1 MPGTTSPR
9 VRPGLI
15 LLAVFVLSTG
25 LAAWLLHLNWQSRQD
40 GYLAQHA
47 GVVAT
52 AYRASVDSYA
62 LATRILVAET
72 VRRPEVIAAFARGV
86 DGDPAA
92 RGRLYRLLART
103 YDDLVGHGIRQLQ
116 FHTASGHSY
125 LRFHAPDKFGD
136 PLSDVRPSVRIA
148 NTELRPVSGFE
159 VGRIVSGFRYVY
171 PLFDGGRHL
180 GSVETSVPFRAI
192 RDTMARIAPER
203 EYAFVLRRDSV
214 EGMVFSDTRNLYAP
228 WAANADYLVED
239 PELRLPDS
247 PPPPTPA
254 MLALDAALAT
264 DARVAAGMA
273 VGKRLTLPVALEGA
287 YWAVS
292 LVPVSDVSHRQVAYV
307 VSYVAAPYLATL
319 RQEYLRTLAL
329 TALALA
335 ALCLLGW
342 RLWQMHWQKRREAER
357 LRAITDT
364 IADGLY
370 VMDERG
376 RITLVNPA
384 FTAILGY
391 RPEEVVGKIGHD
403 LFHVH
408 DRAGTTTPL
417 EQCPIYSSVRADRSF
432 WGEQIFRTRAGA
444 LLDVEVAAGPIHDE
458 LGRPTGGS
466 VTAFRDI
473 SERLRTQAELAS
485 HRERLEELVEVRTRE
500 LSAAKDAA
508 EAASRAK
515 SAFLAN
521 MSHEL
526 RTPMSGV
533 MGMLELARRRM
544 GDPQGLDHLDKAKTA
559 AANLLRVLNDILD
572 LSKIEAERMV
582 LEDAPLQISGIVAN
596 LVSVLGHKAEEK
608 GLRLEI
614 DVPGDLARLPLEGD
628 PLRLGQILLNLAG
641 NAIKFTEHG
650 RVRLSARIVE
660 EAPETVRVR
669 FEISDTGLGI
679 DPEAQRRIFAAF
691 EQADNSMT
699 RKYGGTGLGLAI
711 CKRLVEL
718 MGGEIGV
725 ESAPGQGSTFWFS
738 VPLRRRMPDA
748 VPPTATFESGG
759 AERELR
765 RSYAGARVLL
775 AEDEPVN
782 REVSCGLLSDV
793 GLAVDTAE
801 DGRQAVELA
810 RRNRYDLILLDMQM
824 PNMNGVDAAR
834 SIRAASLN
842 RETPILAMTANAFD
856 EDRQV
861 CLAAGMDEHIA
872 KPVDPDRL
880 YETLL
885 GWLKQAGQ
893 ATRG

>member
-1 MPGTTSPR
+1 MQPFAAALRRSFGRRLSAR
-9 VRPGLI
+9 IAVVMVASNLI
-15 LLAVFVLSTG
+15 LLTG
-25 LAAWLLHLNWQSRQD
+25 LGIEFLRSSERQQRD
-40 GYLAQHA
+40 E
-47 GVVAT
+47 AT
-52 AYRASVDSYA
+52 A
-62 LATRILVAET
+62 
-72 VRRPEVIAAFARGV
+72 AA
-86 DGDPAA
+86 
-92 RGRLYRLLART
+92 RLLAMALEAPLLEANYAEVADMVRETVALAHVGYVRVNLADGAAIAEAGSLRT
-103 YDDLVGHGIRQLQ
+103 GRWAQPVQEADIRFGQQTLGKLAVQMGQL
-116 FHTASGHSY
+116 
-125 LRFHAPDKFGD
+125 R
-136 PLSDVRPSVRIA
+136 
-148 NTELRPVSGFE
+148 
-159 VGRIVSGFRYVY
+159 
-171 PLFDGGRHL
+171 
-180 GSVETSVPFRAI
+180 
-192 RDTMARIAPER
+192 
-203 EYAFVLRRDSV
+203 
-214 EGMVFSDTRNLYAP
+214 
-228 WAANADYLVED
+228 LVEV
-239 PELRLPDS
+239 LP
-247 PPPPTPA
+247 
-254 MLALDAALAT
+254 
-264 DARVAAGMA
+264 
-273 VGKRLTLPVALEGA
+273 
-287 YWAVS
+287 
-292 LVPVSDVSHRQVAYV
+292 
-307 VSYVAAPYLATL
+307 
-319 RQEYLRTLAL
+319 
-329 TALALA
+329 
-335 ALCLLGW
+335 
-342 RLWQMHWQKRREAER
+342 
-357 LRAITDT
+357 
-364 IADGLY
+364 
-370 VMDERG
+370 
-376 RITLVNPA
+376 
-384 FTAILGY
+384 
-391 RPEEVVGKIGHD
+391 
-403 LFHVH
+403 
-408 DRAGTTTPL
+408 
-417 EQCPIYSSVRADRSF
+417 
-432 WGEQIFRTRAGA
+432 GA
-444 LLDVEVAAGPIHDE
+444 LLALCVTLLLSLSVAWALLRPFVHETKTRIDALKRATEAFERGDLTVCAEIAGDDE
-458 LGRPTGGS
+458 LADFGREFS
-466 VTAFRDI
+466 HAIREI
-473 SERLRTQAELAS
+473 AASQRALREVNDDLNR
-485 HRERLEELVEVRTRE
+485 HRQHLEELVMERTAE
-500 LSAAKDAA
+500 LVEAKVAA

-782 REVSCGLLSDV
+782 REVSCGLLGDV

-885 GWLKQAGQ
+885 KWLEPGQ
-893 ATRG
+893 